1 MIVDQTMSLSG
12 KTIVFSGTLS
22 MKRAEAKAEAEAAGA
37 KVASSVSNKVD
48 ILVAAA
54 DVAGKKVADAQVCFP
69 YIFLQLT
76 SPK

>member
-1 MIVDQTMSLSG
+1 
-12 KTIVFSGTLS
+12 
-22 MKRAEAKAEAEAAGA
+22 
-37 KVASSVSNKVD
+37 VSNKVD